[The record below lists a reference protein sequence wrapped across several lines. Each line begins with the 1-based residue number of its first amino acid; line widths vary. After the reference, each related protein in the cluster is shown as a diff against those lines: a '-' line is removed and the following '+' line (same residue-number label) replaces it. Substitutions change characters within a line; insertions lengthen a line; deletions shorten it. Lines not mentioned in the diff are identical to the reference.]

1 MNRQRSLWLLLISL
15 LLALVIP
22 LLLGGRESLSIL
34 KDFPV
39 GQLAIMLGMIV
50 MCWNIN
56 AWRLRLLL
64 AGRAGNLRQ
73 PHGLAIVMATEFAI
87 CATPGGSGGPVTLL
101 GLLVRRGLPAAQATA
116 VFAADQ
122 LTDLLF
128 FLLALL
134 GVALYAAIE
143 VIDPRLGWLI
153 GLSCMLLVTL
163 LIVFWL
169 WLRHIA
175 WFLGVSGQWLQRL
188 RLPRRMRFG
197 LARRLLRFRLA
208 LLEILRLPRRRL
220 AMIFVLCCGHW
231 LLRYSVLYLV
241 IAGLGQ
247 EVSWVWTFLVQML
260 SMAAGQL
267 SMLPGGSGGT
277 ELTSTALL
285 VPMIGLSQATAAVL
299 IWRFV
304 TFYFYLLAGAPVF
317 LLLIQRHFLTRHGF
331 SWRRR

>member
-22 LLLGGRESLSIL
+22 LLLGGRESLGIL
-34 KDFPV
+34 KAFPI
-39 GQLAIMLGMIV
+39 GQLTIMLGMIV
-50 MCWNIN
+50 ICWNIN

-64 AGRAGNLRQ
+64 AGRAGDLSQ
-73 PHGLAIVMATEFAI
+73 PQGLAIVMATEFAI

-101 GLLVRRGLPAAQATA
+101 GLLARRGLPATQATA

-122 LTDLLF
+122 ITDLLF

-134 GVALYAAIE
+134 GVALYAAVK

-153 GLSCMLLVTL
+153 GLSTMLLVTL
-163 LIVFWL
+163 LFVCWL
-169 WLRHIA
+169 WLRHTA
-175 WFLGVSGQWLQRL
+175 RFLSVSGQWLQWL
-188 RLPRRMRFG
+188 RLPWRMRFG
-197 LARRLLRFRLA
+197 LARCLLRFRFA

-220 AMIFVLCCGHW
+220 ALVFTLCCGHW
-231 LLRYSVLYLV
+231 LLRYSVLYLA
-241 IAGLGQ
+241 IAGLGR
-247 EVSWVWTFLVQML
+247 EVSWAWTFLVQML

-267 SMLPGGSGGT
+267 SMLPGGSGGA

-304 TFYFYLLAGAPVF
+304 TFYFYLLVGAPVF
-317 LLLIQRHFLTRHGF
+317 LLLIQRHLLARYGV